1 LGQEVSEQLEYVPAS
16 FLVIEHVRLTYAC
29 LDCEKQRAVAAPVV
43 AVPGATVSPPLAGS
57 TFATAAKPA
66 QPIPRGLPG
75 PGLLAHVIVSK
86 YGDHLPLYRLERIFG
101 RGGVPLS
108 RQTMCGW
115 LAAGAD
121 LLRPLYQLLRER
133 IGQGWVVSSD
143 DTPVGVQEP
152 GRGSTRTGRVWVYA
166 GDAFSPCLV
175 YDYTPNR
182 EQAGPQRFLEGYLG
196 YFQADAYA
204 GCDALYATG
213 RLVEV
218 GCWAHARRK
227 FYEAQATDP
236 QRAVYALGVIRRLY
250 AIERQADAE
259 IARLRLG
266 REEGWWL
273 RLRLRQEQAVPLL
286 TRLCQWVH
294 EQRDQVLPKSPIS
307 EALGYACNHWAALE
321 RYTTQGYLAIDN
333 NAAERALRAIA
344 VGRKNY
350 LFFGSDG
357 GGETAAVLYGF
368 VQTCGRLGI
377 EPWRYLRAVLER
389 LPDMPAE
396 RLEELL
402 PDRWAAAER
411 AALTGSSAGEGRPP
425 PAA

>member
-1 LGQEVSEQLEYVPAS
+1 V
-16 FLVIEHVRLTYAC
+16 
-29 LDCEKQRAVAAPVV
+29 
-43 AVPGATVSPPLAGS
+43 
-57 TFATAAKPA
+57 TAAKPA
-66 QPIPRGLPG
+66 QPVPRGLPG

-86 YGDHLPLYRLERIFG
+86 YGDHLPLYRLEGIFG
-101 RGGVPLS
+101 RLGLALT
-108 RQTMCGW
+108 RQTLCGW
-115 LAAGAD
+115 LPACAE
-121 LLRPLYQLLRER
+121 LLRPLYELLRGR
-133 IGQGWVVSSD
+133 IWQGWVVGSD

-152 GRGSTRTGRVWVYA
+152 GRGQTRPGRVWVYV
-166 GDAFSPCLV
+166 GDVWAPYLV

-182 EQAGPQRFLEGYLG
+182 AQGGPQRFLRDYLG

-204 GCDALYATG
+204 GYDALYATG

-227 FYEAQATDP
+227 FYEARATDP
-236 QRAVYALGVIRRLY
+236 ERATYALGMIRQLY
-250 AIERQADAE
+250 AVERQADEE
-259 IARLRLG
+259 IARRQLG

-286 TRLCQWVH
+286 TMLCQWLDR
-294 EQRDQVLPKSPIS
+294 ERDQALPKSPIG
-307 EALGYACNHWAALE
+307 EAIGYARNHWAALA

-350 LFFGSDG
+350 LFFGSDA
-357 GGETAAVLYGF
+357 GGETAAVLYSL
-368 VQTCGRLGI
+368 VQTCKRLGV
-377 EPWRYLRAVLER
+377 EPWRYLRDVLER
-389 LPDMPAE
+389 LPTGPAD

-411 AALTGSSAGEGRPP
+411 AALTALPAESGRPP
-425 PAA
+425 PAG